1 MRLLIATW
9 GEPATWKAVR
19 YRFGGEEQQSCS
31 TLGII
36 KKVINPD
43 RTIVIV
49 SDTLAE
55 FSKGINTCGKKE
67 SDQNV
72 ELEKS
77 DYKGVLEFIN
87 TYIRKTLEAFNVS
100 ADDIWILPS
109 VGYFPKITAK
119 GNLSDLRYALFVKFF
134 DIFEDLLKEEKVE
147 IFLDITHGQN
157 FLPSFTYEVL
167 KTVLG
172 ILALFVKDVR
182 LTVLNSDPFVPSAK
196 PEFLEIHRV
205 IDNLKIAP
213 QPYGYYSKRYDFIAP
228 FGKGGKSFK
237 EIRDKVDK
245 IKNNKIPLRLIDYVP
260 AFLGAVYHGLPLL
273 LFYGYLEPAYAE
285 ELLDTVFETYYE
297 NVEISEQNGRL
308 IMEKKI
314 RLRPEVEVFAIYGML
329 LKGLKEKYPFIEEY
343 SFYKTRDEEKI
354 SIPLD
359 KLKEISGLFYFSEKN
374 KAILEKELTDI
385 KRIIICYLCS
395 KGSFDW
401 TPFIDLEIKNLKRAE
416 EEEEEENPQKETE
429 GTPATLGNEERNF
442 FAHGGLIKKA
452 IELKGDNE
460 KIYIRYIPK
469 NRYED
474 KKILIKLKT
483 VLDWAKEGLNQLS

>member
-55 FSKGINTCGKKE
+55 FSKEVNTCDERGRLIN
-67 SDQNV
+67 QNV
-72 ELEKS
+72 KLRKF
-77 DYKGVLEFIN
+77 DYYGVLRFVK
-87 TYIRKTLEAFNVS
+87 TYIAKTLIAFQTS

-157 FLPSFTYEVL
+157 FLPAFTYEVL

-196 PEFLEIHRV
+196 PEFLEIHKV

-213 QPYGYYSKRYDFIAP
+213 QPYSYYSKRYDFIAP
-228 FGKGGKSFK
+228 FGKGGKSFR

-245 IKNNKIPLRLIDYVP
+245 IKNNKVPLRLIDYVP

-285 ELLDTVFETYYE
+285 ELLDIVFETYYE
-297 NVEISEQNGRL
+297 NVEVSKQNGKL
-308 IMEKKI
+308 IVGKKI

-343 SFYKTRDEEKI
+343 SLFNREEWENMEIPFDDLEAI
-354 SIPLD
+354 SR
-359 KLKEISGLFYFSEKN
+359 FFHFSEKN
-374 KAILEKELTDI
+374 KAILDKELTDFRDKVKKYLNI
-385 KRIIICYLCS
+385 K
-395 KGSFDW
+395 GEFDW
-401 TPFIDLEIKNLKRAE
+401 TLLVELNN
-416 EEEEEENPQKETE
+416 NPQNREKESKAQTE
-429 GTPATLGNEERNF
+429 SKRKESNPIGNEERNF
-442 FAHGGLIKKA
+442 FAHGGLNMNLV
-452 IELKGDNE
+452 ELKAENRR
-460 KIYIRYIPK
+460 IFIRYKPDSK
-469 NRYED
+469 H
-474 KKILIKLKT
+474 ILN
-483 VLDWAKEGLNQLS
+483 WAKEGLNQLS